1 MRRPVNL
8 LNGID
13 LVTLRLLLAAKE
25 EGNFVRVAERE
36 NIALSAVSRRVT
48 EFEQRF
54 GFSMFD
60 RHDRGVTPTPDGAI
74 MLERITAAVGELEQ
88 VASALFDRR
97 DGVAGIVRVQSH
109 ISAVI
114 AGLPERLARFMDAHP
129 DVEVQLE
136 ECTSQSIIHAVQA
149 GQCDIGLVSGTV
161 DTRSLQAI
169 TLTGDDLVA
178 ILPPNSELAARQTL
192 SLDALLDEPFIGMHR
207 DSALLELFRT
217 QAQAKNRHLNV
228 RVHATSFESVRA
240 CVAAGLGVAI
250 VPAIAVAPFA
260 IQQGFHMRPLSDGW
274 ARRTLDLCYRSK
286 GQVSAAA
293 RLLITFLTVCNED
306 ENVFRGATREG
317 VKRQSSMAMPNALV

>member
-1 MRRPVNL
+1 MRRPLNL

-114 AGLPERLARFMDAHP
+114 AGLPERLPALWTRIPMSRCNWKNVLARASSMP
-129 DVEVQLE
+129 CRRGSV
-136 ECTSQSIIHAVQA
+136 TS
-149 GQCDIGLVSGTV
+149 VSFRARS
-161 DTRSLQAI
+161 TR
-169 TLTGDDLVA
+169 D
-178 ILPPNSELAARQTL
+178 
-192 SLDALLDEPFIGMHR
+192 H
-207 DSALLELFRT
+207 
-217 QAQAKNRHLNV
+217 
-228 RVHATSFESVRA
+228 
-240 CVAAGLGVAI
+240 C
-250 VPAIAVAPFA
+250 
-260 IQQGFHMRPLSDGW
+260 
-274 ARRTLDLCYRSK
+274 
-286 GQVSAAA
+286 
-293 RLLITFLTVCNED
+293 
-306 ENVFRGATREG
+306 
-317 VKRQSSMAMPNALV
+317 RQSL